1 MLVQK
6 FSVLKRLNL
15 ERLGQ
20 ILFFFGIFFLCSSLF
35 IGILFLLPAFL
46 FSSFRN
52 FRNKSYFKDKWNL
65 SFFICGALIITNSL
79 LQNFV
84 LNNPLIGMW
93 DPKLSLLGLIN
104 WIPFFWIFWAAQPY
118 LDNSNKRR
126 TFALTLI
133 AGTLPLLITGIGQYF
148 FGWIGPFK
156 TLGGLV
162 VWYLKPTFDGGLTGL
177 FSNANY
183 AGSWLNLIWPLCFA
197 MIFENTKNLIKK
209 SIAIT
214 FFLSIGTTLF
224 LTYSRSSWGGLL
236 LAIPLVIG
244 EQSLTW
250 IIPIILILFFFFFLV
265 ISNNIAGEFQSLMQS
280 FIPEKFLLQFSSE
293 GFTTLDVTRLEILKN
308 ALELIKIS
316 PWIGIGAG
324 AFSVIFKLQT
334 GFYKG
339 HSHNLITELAI
350 SYGLPV
356 SIIFFITTALL
367 LIFSSKNIFFTRLNS
382 GTNNY
387 YERAFWAAIFFFFLS
402 QNVDVQ
408 YFDGRISL
416 LSWTYLALLRNI
428 IREHKNLDASVISS
442 FA

>member
-1 MLVQK
+1 
-6 FSVLKRLNL
+6 
-15 ERLGQ
+15 
-20 ILFFFGIFFLCSSLF
+20 
-35 IGILFLLPAFL
+35 
-46 FSSFRN
+46 
-52 FRNKSYFKDKWNL
+52 
-65 SFFICGALIITNSL
+65 
-79 LQNFV
+79 
-84 LNNPLIGMW
+84 
-93 DPKLSLLGLIN
+93 
-104 WIPFFWIFWAAQPY
+104 
-118 LDNSNKRR
+118 
-126 TFALTLI
+126 
-133 AGTLPLLITGIGQYF
+133 
-148 FGWIGPFK
+148 
-156 TLGGLV
+156 
-162 VWYLKPTFDGGLTGL
+162 
-177 FSNANY
+177 
-183 AGSWLNLIWPLCFA
+183 
-197 MIFENTKNLIKK
+197 
-209 SIAIT
+209 
-214 FFLSIGTTLF
+214 
-224 LTYSRSSWGGLL
+224 
-236 LAIPLVIG
+236 
-244 EQSLTW
+244 
-250 IIPIILILFFFFFLV
+250 
-265 ISNNIAGEFQSLMQS
+265 MQS